1 MPFTFKLSQR
11 LARMRAVG
19 LVVPAAVLAGYR
31 LVSVAA
37 PRLQVVRVVSLLQ
50 HAQTLHRVY
59 L

>member
-1 MPFTFKLSQR
+1 
-11 LARMRAVG
+11 MRAVG